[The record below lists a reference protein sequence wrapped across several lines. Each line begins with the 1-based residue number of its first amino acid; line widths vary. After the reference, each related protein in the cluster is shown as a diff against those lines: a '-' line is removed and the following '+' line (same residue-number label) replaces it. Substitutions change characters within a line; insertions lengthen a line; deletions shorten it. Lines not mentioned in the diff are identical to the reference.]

1 MNDPSSIV
9 VPNFPNIVGGNIAA
23 DGEFPFLVRLYVN
36 IGGSSYLC
44 GGSLLTDT
52 WVLTAAHCLE
62 GAAAAGV
69 SIRAGSN
76 QKSSGGERVYA
87 NQLFIHPSYDSSTYD
102 HDIAL
107 IELNEAVTAPK
118 TGTIDRLTSNENTA
132 MPEGSTVWVAG
143 WGTTAQGGSTSED
156 LLKVSVNVSYPESC
170 AVSSGY
176 FESEIT
182 DNMICAG
189 IPGGGQ
195 DA

>member
-1 MNDPSSIV
+1 MASSQSNPV
-9 VPNFPNIVGGNIAA
+9 
-23 DGEFPFLVRLYVN
+23 VRLYVN

-62 GAAAAGV
+62 GAAVAGV

-76 QKSSGGERVYA
+76 QKAAAA
-87 NQLFIHPSYDSSTYD
+87 NAFMHQKFTRAMNQVTHD

-107 IELNEAVTAPK
+107 IKLNEAVTAPK

-189 IPGGGQ
+189 IPGAVRTPAKATAAALCFGMTVTICGSRVL
-195 DA
+195 